1 MPENFKALRFPQDL
15 GTESSPNYIT
25 FMPEEVRYKPQEYGN
40 KVDRGSGGLFSS
52 SERGGLDIDLGAG
65 NPFKQLGESIGGQL
79 TSIADAAI
87 DSINAIGSL
96 FDGGSLSATATKFG
110 KLVNGKVKIGDF
122 ILSSGLK
129 TEAPQVKQ
137 LGSISL
143 YLPDTLNA
151 TTAAE
156 YSAKEIGSLGQAAIM
171 QQDKSVVDTIKDGQ
185 KSDSSI
191 ASGLLG
197 EIVRQSGQTG
207 DILAVQSGQIVN
219 PFSYQVFGG
228 MAHRTF
234 NYQFDLVPRNSR
246 EAEEVKRICDMFLFY
261 MLPSAGNE
269 AKGVQD
275 FGLGGKEGVDKIK
288 SNFFL
293 KMPSQWDI
301 KYYRNG
307 NQLTHHQQ
315 PFKCFLS
322 SCDIQY
328 GGDAEN
334 FLHEDGSPVKTSLS
348 LSYVEIE
355 PLMRR

>member
-15 GTESSPNYIT
+15 GTNSSPNYIT
-25 FMPEEVRYKPQEYGN
+25 FMPEELNYAPTDYGN
-40 KVDRGSGGLFSS
+40 KVDRGSGGLFGKSD
-52 SERGGLDIDLGAG
+52 GGSAFDIDLGAG
-65 NPFKQLGESIGGQL
+65 NPFKQIGKAIGGQL
-79 TSIADAAI
+79 ESIADAAV
-87 DSINAIGSL
+87 DTVNAIGSI
-96 FDGGSLSATATKFG
+96 FDGGSLSAKATKFG

-122 ILSSGLK
+122 ILSSGIK
-129 TEAPQVKQ
+129 SEAPQVREQ
-137 LGSISL
+137 GSISL

-151 TTAAE
+151 TTSADYGSKDLGALGME
-156 YSAKEIGSLGQAAIM
+156 AIDSAKGGSLADAM
-171 QQDKSVVDTIKDGQ
+171 KDAKSG
-185 KSDSSI
+185 SNL
-191 ASGLLG
+191 ASAVLA
-197 EIVRQSGQTG
+197 ETVRQSGQVG
-207 DILAVQSGQIVN
+207 DAISVAEGQIVN
-219 PFSYQVFGG
+219 PYSYQVFGG

-234 NYQFDLVPRNSR
+234 NYQFDLVPRNAR
-246 EAEEVKRICDMFLFY
+246 EAEEIKRICDMFLYY
-261 MLPSAGNE
+261 MLPS
-269 AKGVQD
+269 KG
-275 FGLGGKEGVDKIK
+275 GASANIK
-288 SNFFL
+288 LQSAAMNHFL

-355 PLMRR
+355 PLIQNKVMSE

>member
-15 GTESSPNYIT
+15 GTNSSPNYIT
-25 FMPEEVRYKPQEYGN
+25 FMPEELNYAITDYGN
-40 KVDRGSGGLFSS
+40 KVDRGSGGLFGKSD
-52 SERGGLDIDLGAG
+52 GGSAFDIDLGAG
-65 NPFKQLGESIGGQL
+65 NPFKQIGKAIGGQL
-79 TSIADAAI
+79 ETIADAAV
-87 DSINAIGSL
+87 DTVNAIGSI
-96 FDGGSLSATATKFG
+96 FDGGSLSAKATKFG

-122 ILSSGLK
+122 ILSSGIK
-129 TEAPQVKQ
+129 SEAPQVREQ
-137 LGSISL
+137 GSISL

-151 TTAAE
+151 TTAAD
-156 YSAKEIGSLGQAAIM
+156 YGAKEIGALGQQAIA
-171 QQDKSVVDTIKDGQ
+171 TAEGG
-185 KSDSSI
+185 SI
-191 ASGLLG
+191 ADAMKNPKSGSGIAGAVLS
-197 EIVRQSGQTG
+197 ETVRQSGQVG
-207 DILAVQSGQIVN
+207 DAISVAEGQIVN
-219 PFSYQVFGG
+219 PYSYQVFGG

-234 NYQFDLVPRNSR
+234 NYQFDLVPRNAR
-246 EAEEVKRICDMFLFY
+246 EAEEIKRICDMFLYY
-261 MLPSAGNE
+261 MLPS
-269 AKGVQD
+269 K
-275 FGLGGKEGVDKIK
+275 GGKSANIK
-288 SNFFL
+288 LDTATNHFL

-355 PLMRR
+355 PLIQNKVMSE

>member
-15 GTESSPNYIT
+15 GTNSSPNYIT
-25 FMPEEVRYKPQEYGN
+25 FMPEELNYSDTDYGN
-40 KVDRGSGGLFSS
+40 KVDRGSGGLFGKSD
-52 SERGGLDIDLGAG
+52 GGSAFDIDLGAG
-65 NPFKQLGESIGGQL
+65 NPFKQIGKAIGGQL
-79 TSIADAAI
+79 ESIADAAV
-87 DSINAIGSL
+87 DTVNAIGSI
-96 FDGGSLSATATKFG
+96 FDGGSLSAKATKFG

-122 ILSSGLK
+122 ILSSGIK
-129 TEAPQVKQ
+129 SEAPQVRQ
-137 LGSISL
+137 QGSISL

-151 TTAAE
+151 TTAAD
-156 YSAKEIGSLGQAAIM
+156 YGAKEIGALGREAIDSAKGGSLADAMKNPKAG
-171 QQDKSVVDTIKDGQ
+171 
-185 KSDSSI
+185 
-191 ASGLLG
+191 SGLASAVLA
-197 EIVRQSGQTG
+197 ETVRQSGQVG
-207 DILAVQSGQIVN
+207 DAISVAEGQIVN
-219 PFSYQVFGG
+219 PYSYQVFGG

-246 EAEEVKRICDMFLFY
+246 EAEEIKRICDMFLFY
-261 MLPSAGNE
+261 MLPS
-269 AKGVQD
+269 Q
-275 FGLGGKEGVDKIK
+275 GGESANINVGTQH
-288 SNFFL
+288 FL

-355 PLMRR
+355 PLIQNKVMSE

>member
-25 FMPEEVRYKPQEYGN
+25 FMPEEVRYKPQDYGN
-40 KVDRGSGGLFSS
+40 KVDRGSGGLFGS
-52 SERGGLDIDLGAG
+52 SERSGLDIDLGAG

-156 YSAKEIGSLGQAAIM
+156 YSAKEIGSLGQAAVM
-171 QQDKSVVDTIKDGQ
+171 QQGSAIDTMKGTA

-191 ASGLLG
+191 AAGLIG
-197 EIVRQSGQTG
+197 EIVRQSGQVG
-207 DILAVQSGQIVN
+207 DVVAVQSGQIVN

-261 MLPSAGNE
+261 MLPSAGSQ
-269 AKGVQD
+269 AQGMQD
-275 FGLGGKEGVDKIK
+275 FGLDPPKEGDK

>member
-25 FMPEEVRYKPQEYGN
+25 FMPEEVLYKPQDYGN
-40 KVDRGSGGLFSS
+40 KVDRGSGGLFGS

-156 YSAKEIGSLGQAAIM
+156 YSAKEIGSLGQAAVS
-171 QQDKSVVDTIKDGQ
+171 QQGSAIDTMTGTA

-191 ASGLLG
+191 AAGLLG
-197 EIVRQSGQTG
+197 EIVRQSGQVG
-207 DILAVQSGQIVN
+207 DVLAVQSGQIVN

-261 MLPSAGNE
+261 MLPSAGDQ
-269 AKGVQD
+269 AQGMKD
-275 FGLGGKEGVDKIK
+275 FGYADQKVDDKT
-288 SNFFL
+288 NFFL

>member
-15 GTESSPNYIT
+15 GTNSSPNYIT
-25 FMPEEVRYKPQEYGN
+25 FMPEELNYAVTDYGN
-40 KVDRGSGGLFSS
+40 KVDRGSGGLFGKSD
-52 SERGGLDIDLGAG
+52 GGSAFDIDLGAG
-65 NPFKQLGESIGGQL
+65 NPFKQIGKAIGGQL
-79 TSIADAAI
+79 ESIADAAV
-87 DSINAIGSL
+87 DTVNAIGSI
-96 FDGGSLSATATKFG
+96 FDGGSLSAKATKFG

-122 ILSSGLK
+122 ILSSGIK
-129 TEAPQVKQ
+129 SEAPQLREQ
-137 LGSISL
+137 GSISL

-151 TTAAE
+151 TTSADYGSKDLGALGME
-156 YSAKEIGSLGQAAIM
+156 AIDSAKGGSLADAIKNP
-171 QQDKSVVDTIKDGQ
+171 KSG
-185 KSDSSI
+185 
-191 ASGLLG
+191 SGLASAVLA
-197 EIVRQSGQTG
+197 ETVRQSGQVG
-207 DILAVQSGQIVN
+207 DAISVAEGQIVN
-219 PFSYQVFGG
+219 PYSYQVFGG

-234 NYQFDLVPRNSR
+234 NYQFDLVPRNAR
-246 EAEEVKRICDMFLFY
+246 EAEEIKRICDMFLYY
-261 MLPSAGNE
+261 MLPS
-269 AKGVQD
+269 KG
-275 FGLGGKEGVDKIK
+275 GESANIK
-288 SNFFL
+288 LESAAMNHFL

-355 PLMRR
+355 PLIQNKVMSE

>member
-1 MPENFKALRFPQDL
+1 MPEKFKALRFPQDL

-25 FMPEEVRYKPQEYGN
+25 FMPEELNYAITDYGN
-40 KVDRGSGGLFSS
+40 KVDRGSGGLFGKSD
-52 SERGGLDIDLGAG
+52 GGSAFDIDLGAG
-65 NPFKQLGESIGGQL
+65 NPFKQIGKAIGGQL
-79 TSIADAAI
+79 ESIADAAV
-87 DSINAIGSL
+87 DTVNAIGSI
-96 FDGGSLSATATKFG
+96 FDGGSLSAKATKFG

-122 ILSSGLK
+122 ILSSGIK
-129 TEAPQVKQ
+129 SEAPQVRQ
-137 LGSISL
+137 QGSISL

-151 TTAAE
+151 TTSADYGSKDLGALGME
-156 YSAKEIGSLGQAAIM
+156 AIDSAKGGSLADAIKNP
-171 QQDKSVVDTIKDGQ
+171 KSG
-185 KSDSSI
+185 
-191 ASGLLG
+191 SGLASAVLA
-197 EIVRQSGQTG
+197 ETVRQSGQVG
-207 DILAVQSGQIVN
+207 DAISVAEGQIVN
-219 PFSYQVFGG
+219 PYSYQVFGG

-234 NYQFDLVPRNSR
+234 NYQFDLVPRNAR
-246 EAEEVKRICDMFLFY
+246 EAEEIKRICDMFLYY
-261 MLPSAGNE
+261 MLPSKGGNSANLKLE
-269 AKGVQD
+269 SAA
-275 FGLGGKEGVDKIK
+275 F
-288 SNFFL
+288 NHFL

-355 PLMRR
+355 PLIQNKVMSE

>member
-15 GTESSPNYIT
+15 GTNSSPNYIT
-25 FMPEEVRYKPQEYGN
+25 FMPEELNYAVTDYGN
-40 KVDRGSGGLFSS
+40 KVDRGSGGLFGKSD
-52 SERGGLDIDLGAG
+52 GGSAFDIDLGAG
-65 NPFKQLGESIGGQL
+65 NPFKQIGKAIGGQL
-79 TSIADAAI
+79 ESIADAAV
-87 DSINAIGSL
+87 DTVNAIGSI
-96 FDGGSLSATATKFG
+96 FDGGSLSAKATKFG

-122 ILSSGLK
+122 ILSSGIK
-129 TEAPQVKQ
+129 SEAPQVRQ
-137 LGSISL
+137 QGSISL

-151 TTAAE
+151 TTGAD
-156 YSAKEIGSLGQAAIM
+156 YSAKEIGALGQQAIATA
-171 QQDKSVVDTIKDGQ
+171 QGG
-185 KSDSSI
+185 SI
-191 ASGLLG
+191 ADAMKNPKSGSGIAGAVLS
-197 EIVRQSGQTG
+197 ETVRQSGQVG
-207 DILAVQSGQIVN
+207 DAISVAEGQIVN
-219 PFSYQVFGG
+219 PYSYQVFGG

-246 EAEEVKRICDMFLFY
+246 EAEEIKRICDMFLYY
-261 MLPSAGNE
+261 MLPS
-269 AKGVQD
+269 KG
-275 FGLGGKEGVDKIK
+275 GGSENLKDVASEH
-288 SNFFL
+288 FL

-355 PLMRR
+355 PLIQNKVMSE

>member
-15 GTESSPNYIT
+15 GTNSSPNYIT
-25 FMPEEVRYKPQEYGN
+25 FMPEELNYAVTDYGN
-40 KVDRGSGGLFSS
+40 KVDRGSGGLFGKSD
-52 SERGGLDIDLGAG
+52 GGSAFDIDLGAG
-65 NPFKQLGESIGGQL
+65 NPFKQIGKAIGGQL
-79 TSIADAAI
+79 ESIADAAV
-87 DSINAIGSL
+87 DTVNAIGSI
-96 FDGGSLSATATKFG
+96 FDGGSLSAKATKFG

-122 ILSSGLK
+122 ILSSGIK
-129 TEAPQVKQ
+129 SEAPQVRQ
-137 LGSISL
+137 QGSISL

-151 TTAAE
+151 TTSADYGSKDLGALGME
-156 YSAKEIGSLGQAAIM
+156 AIDSAKGGSLADAM
-171 QQDKSVVDTIKDGQ
+171 KDAKSG
-185 KSDSSI
+185 
-191 ASGLLG
+191 SGLASAVLA
-197 EIVRQSGQTG
+197 ETVRQSGQVG
-207 DILAVQSGQIVN
+207 DAISVAEGQIVN
-219 PFSYQVFGG
+219 PYSYQVFGG

-234 NYQFDLVPRNSR
+234 NYQFDLVPRNAR
-246 EAEEVKRICDMFLFY
+246 EAEEIKRICDMFLYY
-261 MLPSAGNE
+261 MLPSKGGNSANLKLE
-269 AKGVQD
+269 SAA
-275 FGLGGKEGVDKIK
+275 F
-288 SNFFL
+288 NHFL

-355 PLMRR
+355 PLIQNKVMSE

>member
-15 GTESSPNYIT
+15 GTNSSPNYIT
-25 FMPEEVRYKPQEYGN
+25 FMPEELNYAITDYGN
-40 KVDRGSGGLFSS
+40 KVDRGSGGLFGKSD
-52 SERGGLDIDLGAG
+52 GGSAFDIDLGAG
-65 NPFKQLGESIGGQL
+65 NPFKQIGKAIGGQL
-79 TSIADAAI
+79 ESIADAAV
-87 DSINAIGSL
+87 DTVNAIGSI
-96 FDGGSLSATATKFG
+96 FDGGSLSAKATKFG

-122 ILSSGLK
+122 ILSSGIK
-129 TEAPQVKQ
+129 SEAPQVREQ
-137 LGSISL
+137 GSISL

-151 TTAAE
+151 TTSADYGSKDLGALGME
-156 YSAKEIGSLGQAAIM
+156 AIDSAKGGSLADAM
-171 QQDKSVVDTIKDGQ
+171 KDAKSG
-185 KSDSSI
+185 
-191 ASGLLG
+191 SGLASAVLA
-197 EIVRQSGQTG
+197 ETVRQSGQVG
-207 DILAVQSGQIVN
+207 DAISVAEGQIVN
-219 PFSYQVFGG
+219 PYSYQVFGG

-234 NYQFDLVPRNSR
+234 NYQFDLVPRNAR
-246 EAEEVKRICDMFLFY
+246 EAEEIKRICDMFLYY
-261 MLPSAGNE
+261 MLPSKGGNSANLKLE
-269 AKGVQD
+269 SAAM
-275 FGLGGKEGVDKIK
+275 
-288 SNFFL
+288 NHFL

-355 PLMRR
+355 PLIQNKVMSE

>member
-1 MPENFKALRFPQDL
+1 MPKDFKALRFPQDL

-25 FMPEEVRYKPQEYGN
+25 FMPEEVQYKTQEYGN
-40 KVDRGSGGLFSS
+40 KVDRGSGGLFGS

-129 TEAPQVKQ
+129 TEAPKIKN

-156 YSAKEIGSLGQAAIM
+156 YSAKEIGSLGQSAVS
-171 QQDKSVVDTIKDGQ
+171 QGGSVVDTIKDAQ

-197 EIVRQSGQTG
+197 EIVRQSGQVG
-207 DILAVQSGQIVN
+207 DVLAVQSGQIVN

-234 NYQFDLVPRNSR
+234 NYQFDLVPRNAR
-246 EAEEVKRICDMFLFY
+246 EAEEIKRICDMFLFY
-261 MLPSAGNE
+261 MLPSAGNSQDI
-269 AKGVQD
+269 QD
-275 FGLGGKEGVDKIK
+275 FSGLKNPEGDKT
-288 SNFFL
+288 NFFL

-355 PLMRR
+355 PLMRS

>member
-15 GTESSPNYIT
+15 GTNSSPNYIT
-25 FMPEEVRYKPQEYGN
+25 FMPEELNYAVTDYGN
-40 KVDRGSGGLFSS
+40 KVDRGSGGLFGKSD
-52 SERGGLDIDLGAG
+52 GGSAFDIDLGAG
-65 NPFKQLGESIGGQL
+65 NPFKQIGKAIGGQL
-79 TSIADAAI
+79 ESIADAAV
-87 DSINAIGSL
+87 DTVNAIGSI
-96 FDGGSLSATATKFG
+96 FDGGSLSAKATKFG

-122 ILSSGLK
+122 ILSSGIK
-129 TEAPQVKQ
+129 SEAPQVRQ
-137 LGSISL
+137 QGSISL

-151 TTAAE
+151 TTGAD
-156 YSAKEIGSLGQAAIM
+156 YGAKEIGALGQQALTTS
-171 QQDKSVVDTIKDGQ
+171 QGG
-185 KSDSSI
+185 SI
-191 ASGLLG
+191 ADAMKNPKTGSGIAGAVLS
-197 EIVRQSGQTG
+197 ETVRQSGQVG
-207 DILAVQSGQIVN
+207 DVIAVSEGQIVN
-219 PFSYQVFGG
+219 PYSYQVFGG

-246 EAEEVKRICDMFLFY
+246 EAEEIKRICDMFLFY
-261 MLPSAGNE
+261 MLPS
-269 AKGVQD
+269 K
-275 FGLGGKEGVDKIK
+275 GGKSANLGKDVGGDGGQH
-288 SNFFL
+288 FL

-355 PLMRR
+355 PLIQNKVMSE